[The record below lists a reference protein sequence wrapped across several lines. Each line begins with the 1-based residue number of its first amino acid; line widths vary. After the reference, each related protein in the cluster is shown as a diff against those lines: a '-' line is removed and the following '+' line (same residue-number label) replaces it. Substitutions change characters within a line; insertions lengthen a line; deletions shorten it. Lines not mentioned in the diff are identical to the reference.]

1 MLLALGR
8 VGRAVHDALT
18 AHGDAEFVGDAEVL
32 VITSLDTQGPL
43 RPSDIAQLTGMT
55 SGGVTKLLDRLE
67 KQELIVREF
76 GVIPDDRRGT
86 RLILTAQGEAMA
98 DAIARALLSEIVA
111 LRQALDQLQAAAAD

>member
-1 MLLALGR
+1 MLGR
-8 VGRAVHDALT
+8 LGRTVHDALA
-18 AHGDAEFVGDAEVL
+18 AHTEAEFVGNAEVL

-67 KQELIVREF
+67 KHGLIVREF

-86 RLILTAQGEAMA
+86 RLLLTDEGEAMA
-98 DAIARALLSEIVA
+98 DAFARALLSELEAV
-111 LRQALDQLQAAAAD
+111 RQAIEELQAAIAD